1 MVFKYL
7 SVSFRNVW
15 PKWEPRYVFK
25 PSSSGL
31 ACLQPQQP
39 GRTLKLFAGASL
51 VLQFGGKLVLIGEGM
66 SATLNHQQDQVK
78 KTRTWSRYLGLGV
91 AQGSVGPVHEP
102 TVQNGC
108 EGLQQLQEVVE

>member
-1 MVFKYL
+1 
-7 SVSFRNVW
+7 
-15 PKWEPRYVFK
+15 
-25 PSSSGL
+25 
-31 ACLQPQQP
+31 
-39 GRTLKLFAGASL
+39 
-51 VLQFGGKLVLIGEGM
+51 M

-78 KTRTWSRYLGLGV
+78 KTRIYLGVGV